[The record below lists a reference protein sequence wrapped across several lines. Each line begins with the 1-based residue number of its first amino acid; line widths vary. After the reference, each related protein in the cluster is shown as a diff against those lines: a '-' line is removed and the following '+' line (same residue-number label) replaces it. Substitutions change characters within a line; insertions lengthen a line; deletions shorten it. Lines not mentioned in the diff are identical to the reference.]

1 MIRATA
7 TAAIVAISILITP
20 AMCLAQGAGGT
31 CGNAG
36 GSPSATA
43 PGTNSA
49 GTAQS
54 SGSGVNTTP
63 GMTTGSSGG
72 LGTGT
77 AATPQ
82 TNSDAAINQENKT
95 VDRKLKSIC
104 RGC

>member
-7 TAAIVAISILITP
+7 TAAIAAISILILPT
-20 AMCLAQGAGGT
+20 MGLAQSAGGT
-31 CGNAG
+31 SGNAG
-36 GSPSATA
+36 SAPGATA
-43 PGTNSA
+43 PGTNSV

-54 SGSGVNTTP
+54 SGSGVNTMP

-77 AATPQ
+77 AAPPQ

-95 VDRKLKSIC
+95 IDRRLNSIC